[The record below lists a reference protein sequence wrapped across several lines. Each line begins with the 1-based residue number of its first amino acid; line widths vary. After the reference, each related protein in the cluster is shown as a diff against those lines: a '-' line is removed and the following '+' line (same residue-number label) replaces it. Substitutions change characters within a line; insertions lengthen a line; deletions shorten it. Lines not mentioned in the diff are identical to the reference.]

1 MPRPI
6 QSEPIGKPPRRV
18 QPKGREVIINDS
30 DDLLRCDVG
39 DPVDCNEMLQIP
51 DPILMT
57 SSGRRY
63 RRYRRYRRRFGSLCL
78 SSASRPSSMASN
90 ISDTARKRNGDSP
103 DVAGVDSMSQCS
115 VMPQRGGSATCDISL
130 EVETVRNSVESQV
143 ALPSHGRDP
152 AREVHFHTIDE
163 IPDLTTPCFLP
174 STSSF
179 DLYRAG
185 HPKPWRN
192 K

>member
-63 RRYRRYRRRFGSLCL
+63 RRYRRYRPGSVRCVL
-78 SSASRPSSMASN
+78 ARPLVQAVWRP
-90 ISDTARKRNGDSP
+90 TLA
-103 DVAGVDSMSQCS
+103 
-115 VMPQRGGSATCDISL
+115 
-130 EVETVRNSVESQV
+130 
-143 ALPSHGRDP
+143 
-152 AREVHFHTIDE
+152 
-163 IPDLTTPCFLP
+163 IPP
-174 STSSF
+174 
-179 DLYRAG
+179 
-185 HPKPWRN
+185 
-192 K
+192 